1 MFTFPMAIYFT
12 MTSAS
17 ALSTSIITIS
27 IKILNYDSVLVQE
40 NALILSLV

>member
-27 IKILNYDSVLVQE
+27 FSIKILNYDSDLFKK
-40 NALILSLV
+40 IH